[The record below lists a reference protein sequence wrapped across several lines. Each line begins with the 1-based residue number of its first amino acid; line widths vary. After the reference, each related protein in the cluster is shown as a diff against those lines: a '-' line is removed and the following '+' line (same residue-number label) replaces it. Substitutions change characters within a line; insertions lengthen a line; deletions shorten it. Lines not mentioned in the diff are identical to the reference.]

1 MTNIRSFTPAA
12 IDMLRS
18 GRLCDPATPGLFIEV
33 RPRAGKVWRYRR
45 RVRGTATVLKL
56 TFGSFP
62 RKTIANAREWAR
74 ALNAHVEEGVD
85 PRAPVPVDPDPGV
98 MTVARAHSLYMVAVE
113 EGRGSRAKRRNK
125 PRTVMDKLKI
135 FRSDIAPAL
144 GDRPI
149 HDVVER
155 DLIELV
161 LQKGKSARVRA
172 NRLATEL
179 NIFFGWAASL
189 RGLEVGLAI
198 NPAYRLADLRFP
210 EQPRQR
216 RLDLAELGWF
226 LQAVAEEER
235 DLRRGMLL
243 WLLTAARFSEVVC
256 ARSEEVVA
264 GVWTIPAARTKNRRP
279 HVIALGPWGRKL
291 IASNTEWVFP
301 APRADGP
308 RLWGWYQAR
317 DRVRARMTVLAGR
330 TIAPFTPHDFRRTAR
345 SNTKRLKVEY
355 ETAEAMMNHVKSGLE
370 RIYDCYDL
378 DEEKAAWFLTWE
390 NEIIKLAR
398 VAGVADRLD
407 IPGPT

>member
-1 MTNIRSFTPAA
+1 MTSTKPLSPTA
-12 IDMLRS
+12 IDNLRS
-18 GRLCDPATPGLFIEV
+18 GHLFDPAVPGLFIEA
-33 RPRAGKVWRYRR
+33 RTRAGKVWRYRR
-45 RVRGTATVLKL
+45 RIKGTDTVLKL
-56 TFGSFP
+56 SFGPFP
-62 RKTIANAREWAR
+62 RKTIADARAWAR
-74 ALNAHVEEGVD
+74 ALNAQVEGGID
-85 PRAPVPVDPDPGV
+85 PRAPEQAEPEPGA
-98 MTVARAHSLYMVAVE
+98 MTVARAHSLYMIAVE
-113 EGRGSRAKRRNK
+113 EGRGSRAKRINK
-125 PRTVMDKLKI
+125 PRTVLDKRKVYTA
-135 FRSDIAPAL
+135 DIAPTL
-144 GDRPI
+144 GSRPI
-149 HDVVER
+149 HDVTER
-155 DLIELV
+155 DLIALV
-161 LQKGKSARVRA
+161 LNKGKRAKIRA

-189 RGLEVGLAI
+189 RGLEVGLAS
-198 NPAYRLADLRFP
+198 NPAHRLADLRFP

-216 RLDLAELGWF
+216 RLDLAEIGLF

-256 ARSEEVVA
+256 ARSEEIVA
-264 GVWTIPAARTKNRRP
+264 GVWTIPGARTKNSRP
-279 HVIALGPWGRKL
+279 HVIALGPWGRRL

-407 IPGPT
+407 IPGPD